1 MIPMTMMFLL
11 APLFLFLVFVAPIW
25 IIAHYFTRWR
35 TSKTLSVEDESLLT
49 ELWRDA
55 EKLDGRIKNI
65 ERILDVDAPDWRREA

>member
-1 MIPMTMMFLL
+1 MISMTMMFLL

-25 IIAHYFTRWR
+25 IIAHYFIRWR

-65 ERILDVDAPDWRREA
+65 ERILDADAPDWKREA